1 MRCVFLIDVLAC
13 AGCGGRLR
21 FIATI
26 EDPPVVTKI
35 LAHLGLSTER
45 PALMPA
51 RPPPQPEGSD
61 FA

>member
-1 MRCVFLIDVLAC
+1 MRRVFALDVLAC

-21 FIATI
+21 FLATI

-35 LAHLGLSTER
+35 LAHLGWSTEG

-51 RPPPQPEGSD
+51 RPPPPDGFD